1 MPQNDTITCAA
12 GSWTLLTSNNVS
24 ALRAVHLGSE
34 AIWLQATVGTTP
46 PSGLAGTA
54 GALPLL
60 PNQILAA
67 DLSLAD
73 LFPGIS
79 GANRVYAYA
88 PALTRVSVSHA

>member
-1 MPQNDTITCAA
+1 MPQNTTITCAA
-12 GSWTLLTSNNVS
+12 GAWTLLTDSNVT
-24 ALRAVHLGSE
+24 ALRVVHLGTE
-34 AIWLQATVGTTP
+34 GIWLQATVGATP

-73 LFPGIS
+73 LFPGVS

-88 PALTRVSVSHA
+88 PALTKVSVSHA